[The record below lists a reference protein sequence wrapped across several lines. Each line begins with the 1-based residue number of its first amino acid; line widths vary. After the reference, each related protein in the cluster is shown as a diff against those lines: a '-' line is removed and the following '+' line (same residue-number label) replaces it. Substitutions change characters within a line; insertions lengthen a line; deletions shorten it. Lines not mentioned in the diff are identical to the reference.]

1 MILCVCVCI
10 WRSLKNTPS
19 NEEKTAPTDTT
30 KSGKSRRNNNETSGE
45 FLALVDKI
53 LAVLW
58 QVGVFI
64 GFLFVCQKSYNIR
77 LYAVEE
83 YGAVIHEF
91 DPYFNFRSTEYLV
104 EHGWTKFI
112 NWSVLIILYPLRNL
126 SSLFVLFLRFLHCSS
141 FWMIY

>member
-1 MILCVCVCI
+1 MGNKKEN
-10 WRSLKNTPS
+10 KNTPS
-19 NEEKTAPTDTT
+19 NEEKPAPTDAT
-30 KSGKSRRNNNETSGE
+30 KSGKSRKNNNETSGE

-91 DPYFNFRSTEYLV
+91 DPYFNFRSAEYLV

-112 NWSVLIILYPLRNL
+112 NW
-126 SSLFVLFLRFLHCSS
+126 
-141 FWMIY
+141 